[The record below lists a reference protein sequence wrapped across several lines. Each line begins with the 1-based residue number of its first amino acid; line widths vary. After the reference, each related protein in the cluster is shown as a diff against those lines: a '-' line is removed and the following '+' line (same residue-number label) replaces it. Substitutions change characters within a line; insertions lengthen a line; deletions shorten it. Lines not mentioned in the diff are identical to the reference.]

1 MVLKTIC
8 LAALAASAAAFA
20 PATVQ
25 NGVST
30 SLNAA
35 MSKSVPFL
43 VQPEKL
49 DGSMPGDFGF
59 DPMGLSE
66 IQTDL
71 KYAQWAEI
79 KHGRICMLA
88 VLGMLTQEYG
98 PLNSGWHVP
107 GDQFTETDPFA
118 AVAKVG
124 FAGNFQIFLTIA
136 CIELGNFN
144 KHYGEGTPGDIGWD
158 FIGLTK
164 NMSPEELKRRHE
176 QEVIHGRLA
185 MIAFLGASFHS
196 LAFHTKLL
204 DFSVHV

>member
-1 MVLKTIC
+1 MVLKSIC
-8 LAALAASAAAFA
+8 LAALAASVSAFA
-20 PATVQ
+20 PAPVERA
-25 NGVST
+25 NVA
-30 SLNAA
+30 LNAE

-71 KYAQWAEI
+71 KYARWAEI
-79 KHGRICMLA
+79 KHGRISMLA
-88 VLGMLTQEYG
+88 ILGMITQEYG

-107 GDQFTETDPFA
+107 GEQFTETDPFA
-118 AVAKVG
+118 AIAKVG
-124 FAGNFQIFLTIA
+124 FAGNFQIFLAIGM
-136 CIELGNFN
+136 IELGNFS

-164 NMSPEELKRRHE
+164 GLSPEEFKRRQE
-176 QEVIHGRLA
+176 QEIIHCRLA
-185 MIAFLGASFHS
+185 MIAIVGASVQTLLFHQP
-196 LAFHTKLL
+196 LL
-204 DFSVHV
+204 G